1 MKKIFACLLLLL
13 VSVCPTFAEEAPI
26 QTAQEVAPIL
36 MPFRVWVLPGW
47 NNGVQT
53 AGHYEYFEMLVP
65 IEGLSLVSPV
75 TEPVIPT
82 P

>member
-1 MKKIFACLLLLL
+1 VKKVFVALLLL
-13 VSVCPTFAEEAPI
+13 VFACPTFADEAPI
-26 QTAQEVAPIL
+26 QTRQEVAPIL

-47 NNGVQT
+47 DNGIQT

-65 IEGLSLVSPV
+65 MEGLSLVSPV
-75 TEPVIPT
+75 TEPAIKT

>member
-1 MKKIFACLLLLL
+1 MKKVLTALLLL
-13 VSVCPTFAEEAPI
+13 VLICPAFAEEAPI
-26 QTAQEVAPIL
+26 QATQESSPVL
-36 MPFRVWVLPGW
+36 MSFRVWVLPGW
-47 NNGVQT
+47 ENGVQT

-65 IEGLSLVSPV
+65 MEGLSLVSPV

>member
-1 MKKIFACLLLLL
+1 MKKVLAVLLLLIL
-13 VSVCPTFAEEAPI
+13 AFPAFAEAPI
-26 QTAQEVAPIL
+26 QTTQETAPVL

-53 AGHYEYFEMLVP
+53 AGHYEYFEMLIP
-65 IEGLSLVSPV
+65 MEGLSLVSPV
-75 TEPVIPT
+75 TEPIIPT

>member
-1 MKKIFACLLLLL
+1 MKEVFVMLLLL
-13 VSVCPTFAEEAPI
+13 VLACPVFAEEAPI
-26 QTAQEVAPIL
+26 QATQEVAPIL

-47 NNGVQT
+47 DNGVQT

-65 IEGLSLVSPV
+65 MEGLSLVSPIA
-75 TEPVIPT
+75 EPAIST

>member
-1 MKKIFACLLLLL
+1 MKKVFVVLFLL
-13 VSVCPTFAEEAPI
+13 VLAYPAFAEEAPI
-26 QTAQEVAPIL
+26 QATQEVAPIL

-47 NNGVQT
+47 DNGIQT

-65 IEGLSLVSPV
+65 MEGLSLVSPV
-75 TEPVIPT
+75 TEPAIKT

>member
-1 MKKIFACLLLLL
+1 MKKVFVALLLL
-13 VSVCPTFAEEAPI
+13 VLAYPAFADEAPI
-26 QTAQEVAPIL
+26 QTKQEVAPIL

-47 NNGVQT
+47 DNGVQT

-65 IEGLSLVSPV
+65 MEGLSLVSPV
-75 TEPVIPT
+75 TEPAIKT

>member
-1 MKKIFACLLLLL
+1 MKKVFACLLLLAL
-13 VSVCPTFAEEAPI
+13 ACPAFAEAPI
-26 QTAQEVAPIL
+26 QTVQETAPLL

-53 AGHYEYFEMLVP
+53 AGHYEYFEILIPM
-65 IEGLSLVSPV
+65 EGLSLASPV

>member
-1 MKKIFACLLLLL
+1 MKKFFVVLLLL
-13 VSVCPTFAEEAPI
+13 VLAYPAFADEAPI
-26 QTAQEVAPIL
+26 QTKQEVAPIL

-47 NNGVQT
+47 DNGIQT

-65 IEGLSLVSPV
+65 MEGLSLVSPV

>member
-1 MKKIFACLLLLL
+1 MKKVFVVLLLL
-13 VSVCPTFAEEAPI
+13 VLACPAFADEAPI
-26 QTAQEVAPIL
+26 QTKQEVAPIL

-47 NNGVQT
+47 DNGIQT

-65 IEGLSLVSPV
+65 MEGLSLVSPV
-75 TEPVIPT
+75 TEPAIKT

>member
-1 MKKIFACLLLLL
+1 MKKVFVALLLL
-13 VSVCPTFAEEAPI
+13 VFACPTFAEAPI

-47 NNGVQT
+47 DNGIQT

-65 IEGLSLVSPV
+65 MEGLSLVSPV
-75 TEPVIPT
+75 TEPAIKT

>member
-1 MKKIFACLLLLL
+1 MKKVFAILLLL
-13 VSVCPTFAEEAPI
+13 VLAYPAFADEAPI
-26 QTAQEVAPIL
+26 QTKQEVSPIL

-47 NNGVQT
+47 NNGIQT

-65 IEGLSLVSPV
+65 MEGLSLVSPV
-75 TEPVIPT
+75 TEPAIKT

>member
-1 MKKIFACLLLLL
+1 MKKVFVVLLLL
-13 VSVCPTFAEEAPI
+13 VLACPAFAEEAPI
-26 QTAQEVAPIL
+26 QATQEVAPIL

-47 NNGVQT
+47 DNGIQT

-65 IEGLSLVSPV
+65 MEGLSLVSPV
-75 TEPVIPT
+75 TEPAIKT

>member
-1 MKKIFACLLLLL
+1 MKKVFVALLLL
-13 VSVCPTFAEEAPI
+13 VLAYPAFAEEAPI
-26 QTAQEVAPIL
+26 QTKQEVAPIL

-47 NNGVQT
+47 DNGIQT

-65 IEGLSLVSPV
+65 MEGLSLVSPV
-75 TEPVIPT
+75 TEPAIKT

>member
-1 MKKIFACLLLLL
+1 VKKVFVALLLL
-13 VSVCPTFAEEAPI
+13 VLAYPAFAEEAPI
-26 QTAQEVAPIL
+26 QTKQEVAPIL

-47 NNGVQT
+47 DNGIQT

-65 IEGLSLVSPV
+65 MEGLSLVSPV
-75 TEPVIPT
+75 TEPAIKT

>member
-1 MKKIFACLLLLL
+1 MKKFFACLLLL
-13 VSVCPTFAEEAPI
+13 VFVCPAFAEAPI
-26 QTAQEVAPIL
+26 QTTQGVTPIL

-47 NNGVQT
+47 DNGVQT

-65 IEGLSLVSPV
+65 MEGLSLVSPV

>member
-1 MKKIFACLLLLL
+1 MKKVVVLLLLL
-13 VSVCPTFAEEAPI
+13 LALPAFADEAPI
-26 QTAQEVAPIL
+26 QAMQEVAPIL

-47 NNGVQT
+47 DNGIQT

-65 IEGLSLVSPV
+65 MEGLSLVSPV
-75 TEPVIPT
+75 TEPAIKT

>member
-1 MKKIFACLLLLL
+1 MKKVFVALFLL
-13 VSVCPTFAEEAPI
+13 VLACPAFAEEAPI
-26 QTAQEVAPIL
+26 QTKQEVAPIL

-47 NNGVQT
+47 DNGIQT

-65 IEGLSLVSPV
+65 WEGLSLVSPV
-75 TEPVIPT
+75 TEPAIKT

>member
-1 MKKIFACLLLLL
+1 VKKVFVALLLL
-13 VSVCPTFAEEAPI
+13 VLAYPAFADEAPI
-26 QTAQEVAPIL
+26 QTKQEVAPIL

-47 NNGVQT
+47 DNGIQT

-65 IEGLSLVSPV
+65 MEGLSLVSPV
-75 TEPVIPT
+75 TEPAIKT